1 MKTQKPILVL
11 CLLAMQLTLSAQV
24 EWYQNQDGNN
34 PPPYGTVAT
43 TVQPFTSSTFVACY
57 LWSTDNEFNT
67 WKISKSNI
75 NGAELKTFFT
85 TGISATVEFKV
96 GRNNCVYVFERSF
109 TPEYAPLYKVYKLD
123 ANLNV
128 TTERNIEFPNGFIIY
143 NISSFELDNSSNLYF
158 AGDGQ
163 YTDNTGGTGSA
174 SFVLKT
180 NKYLANSWSK
190 MDSTATSYTRLH
202 IDRWGRVLVVED
214 YYTFF
219 PQVHIKRFAANGQP
233 LTTFNI
239 ETDPNRYSLYT
250 ILDNDD
256 NILMYGGKSVGESS
270 QAMYL
275 KRVSRVSGHVG
286 YSKTHF
292 TAPSSQLYDFKVD
305 RYGNIFTL
313 VTQYFSPE
321 NQQCRISRINLSNGN
336 IAWNRSMNYAE
347 DSCNLTRLVMND
359 NDRFYAVGE
368 RRSNNFYS
376 KGFAM
381 RIKKNGGQVDG
392 NFPAPDSV
400 AFQRSHW
407 LADGITDNNNR
418 LIAIGNTSDF
428 DSVTYSSNYFR
439 SFALRF
445 GNNNNHHCD
454 DGKGEAAMMAEAAAT
469 EAETDKVELSTKL
482 VIYPNPVQNQ
492 LTVSNVDPEEY
503 NRVQVYNMQGALL
516 QQQNVNTTVA
526 KMDISNLPDG
536 TYLLVLRS
544 SATLKEK
551 TIKFVV
557 RK

>member
-1 MKTQKPILVL
+1 MKTPKPILVL

-57 LWSTDNEFNT
+57 LWSTDNELNT
-67 WKISKSNI
+67 WKISKSHI
-75 NGAELKTFFT
+75 NGTELKTFFT
-85 TGISATVEFKV
+85 TGISATVEFKT

-123 ANLNV
+123 ANLNI
-128 TTERNIEFPNGFIIY
+128 TAQRNIEFPNGFIIY
-143 NISSFELDNSSNLYF
+143 NISAFELDNNSNLYF

-163 YTDNTGGTGSA
+163 YLDNAGNGNPA

-180 NKYLANSWSK
+180 NKYLSNSWSK

-214 YYTFF
+214 YYTLF
-219 PQVHIKRFAANGQP
+219 PQVRIKRFAANGQP
-233 LTTFNI
+233 LNTFTVQ
-239 ETDPNRYSLYT
+239 TDISRYSLYT
-250 ILDNDD
+250 TLDNDD

-275 KRVSRVSGHVG
+275 KRISRVSGNVV

-313 VTQYFSPE
+313 VTQYFGPD

-336 IAWNRSMNYAE
+336 IAWNRSMNYAQ

-368 RRSNNFYS
+368 RRSNSFFS

-381 RIKKNGGQVDG
+381 RIKKSGGQVDG

-407 LADGITDNNNR
+407 LADGITDNSNR

-445 GNNNNHHCD
+445 GNNNNHHCN
-454 DGKGEAAMMAEAAAT
+454 DGKGGEAMIAEAAAT
-469 EAETDKVELSTKL
+469 EEETDKVELSTKL

-503 NRVQVYNMQGALL
+503 NRVAVYNMQGALL

-526 KMDISNLPDG
+526 KMDISHLPDG

-544 SATLKEK
+544 SASLKEK

>member
-376 KGFAM
+376 QGFAI

>member
-275 KRVSRVSGHVG
+275 KRVSRVSGHVA